1 GQKLIIGDTI
11 KIEVLGMKGRQIRL
25 GITAPKDVRV
35 DREEVHLRIQ
45 QETLPDEKNNPPEII
60 FCQSV

>member
-1 GQKLIIGDTI
+1 MLVITRRAGQKLIIGDTI

-45 QETLPDEKNNPPEII
+45 QQSLSDEEDNPL
-60 FCQSV
+60 